1 MILALPFFF
10 FPPLSLG
17 LAEDRLEDRC
27 EHIRL
32 DAELSAGVELVLE
45 PHVVRGDDGD
55 PRGDGMFST
64 ELSPSEGTCPR
75 SAGPRPSRRLSSWG
89 RPGGH
94 VTGPRWGL
102 SLNTQT

>member
-1 MILALPFFF
+1 MNTSGWMLNCPRVV
-10 FPPLSLG
+10 G
-17 LAEDRLEDRC
+17 LA
-27 EHIRL
+27 
-32 DAELSAGVELVLE
+32 LE

-75 SAGPRPSRRLSSWG
+75 SAGPGPSWRLSSWG

-94 VTGPRWGL
+94 ITGAELGSL
-102 SLNTQT
+102 SHLEFQE